1 MVTKNGVTDRE
12 SFTTKLASYFSSLS
26 SAVGLGNIW
35 MFPVLTGLFGGAS
48 FILCYVFFAL
58 LTGIPVMISEYVIG
72 RRTRTNA
79 IDAFGVLG
87 KPYMKITGV
96 LGLMGCLF
104 ILFFYSSVAG
114 WVYAY
119 IGKALTGEF
128 KAISNMPMD
137 RANTVSQEIF
147 NNVINGLK
155 VPFMLQLLVITVVAV
170 VLILGV
176 KRGIERLS
184 KTLMPVLFVLLVICA
199 IKGLTQPGASEAL
212 KFLFVPDISKLN
224 STTILTA
231 MGLAFFKLSAG
242 SGTQTTY
249 GSYFTK
255 STNLVKNAIQ
265 VCFSDIVVSILAGL
279 AIFPV
284 VFSFHLDP
292 KSGPGLLFN
301 TIPLLF
307 SKIPMGG
314 LFMLLFFVL
323 TGIAATMAMLSLLE
337 PVVAYLSSKKS
348 LTRNTS
354 ILITSC
360 LIALVGFLTIH
371 QGSYVNS
378 LQLFGT
384 NMSFFDF
391 FNNGSTN
398 FLLPIAGILFS
409 ITTGWIMDPT
419 IFHDEITNNGTINR
433 KLYFILKF
441 VTRYLTPVLILVV
454 FLNAI
459 GFLK

>member
-1 MVTKNGVTDRE
+1 METKNAISVRE
-12 SFTTKLASYFSSLS
+12 NFTSKVASYFSSLS

-35 MFPVLTGLFGGAS
+35 LFPVLTGLFGGAS
-48 FILCYVFFAL
+48 FILCYIFFAF

-79 IDAFGVLG
+79 IDAFGFLG

-114 WVYAY
+114 WIYAY
-119 IGKALTGEF
+119 IGKAITGGF
-128 KAISNMPMD
+128 KGISNMPMVE
-137 RANTVSQEIF
+137 ANTVSQEIF
-147 NNVINGLK
+147 KKVTTGLK
-155 VPFMLQLLVITVVAV
+155 EPFLLQVLVLAVVAV
-170 VLILGV
+170 VLLLGV
-176 KRGIERLS
+176 KKGIERLS
-184 KTLMPVLFVLLVICA
+184 KTLMPVLFALLVICA

-255 STNLVKNAIQ
+255 NTDLVKNAIQ
-265 VCFSDIVVSILAGL
+265 VCISDIIVSILAGL

-284 VFSFHLDP
+284 VFSFHLNP

-323 TGIAATMAMLSLLE
+323 TGIAATMAMLSLVE

-348 LTRNTS
+348 FTRNTA
-354 ILITSC
+354 ILVTMT
-360 LIALVGFLTIH
+360 LIAVVGFFTVH
-371 QGSYVNS
+371 QGSYVNTIHI
-378 LQLFGT
+378 FGL

-391 FNNGSTN
+391 FNNVSTN

-409 ITTGWIMDPT
+409 VTTGWMMNQDVL
-419 IFHDEITNNGTINR
+419 HDEITNNGTINGR
-433 KLYFILKF
+433 LYLILKF
-441 VTRYLTPVLILVV
+441 VIRYLTPILILVV
-454 FLNAI
+454 FLNTI
-459 GFLK
+459 GVLK